1 MPAKKPPTTPIT
13 LSDRPAVLAMGSM
26 GGEPMTPGQ
35 IASALQS
42 APDHPALRGV
52 IQAMEAYAVES
63 QQLAMSEMLMKQGM
77 ASHYLMA
84 QSFLTNLL
92 LDVRD
97 YRAGRVPD
105 QPLGSRVQPKHRQS
119 DN

>member
-1 MPAKKPPTTPIT
+1 MPAKKPPTAPASPF
-13 LSDRPAVLAMGSM
+13 LRPAVLTLGSM
-26 GGEPMTPGQ
+26 GGEPLSPSQ
-35 IASALQS
+35 IASALQ
-42 APDHPALRGV
+42 ADPDHPAVRGI
-52 IQAMEAYAVES
+52 IQALEAYAAEA
-63 QQLAMSEMLMKQGM
+63 QQMALSEMLMKEGM

-97 YRAGRVPD
+97 YRAGLVPD
-105 QPLGSRVQPKHRQS
+105 QPLAARVQPKPRQR